1 MLKYLNMKP
10 LGGFLLILT
19 LVACVNKD
27 RNSDARQKPVQAQLK
42 AKTPELSDEE
52 KKEKVKKVQ
61 KVFYSLPSP
70 LELSL
75 LFKSEGIQYIPAVLH
90 NLNEREKYLVS
101 KKKALNLGVYG
112 ADLSYAGLF
121 AKHEDAIAYL
131 KVCQVMADEIGIGQ
145 TFEQEL
151 ISRLEKNPNDRDTL
165 LLVISDFFLN
175 NESFLRNQEQQNI
188 ATYVL
193 AGGWIE
199 GLYLGS
205 HMIDENT
212 DAEGI
217 RTIVAGQKYSL
228 ENLLELLGSIDDNG
242 SFNNMN
248 QHLLELYELYKKIE
262 YPEFLKTPDSFM
274 ENDFAYYDTSKGS
287 IKISEEVFQQIKSKV
302 KEVREIIIE
311 N

>member
-1 MLKYLNMKP
+1 MLNPLNMKP
-10 LGGFLLILT
+10 LGGFFL
-19 LVACVNKD
+19 LVALSGCLSQNPQEED
-27 RNSDARQKPVQAQLK
+27 RQKIPQASFK
-42 AKTPELSDEE
+42 AKDISDGE
-52 KKEKVKKVQ
+52 KIEKVKQVQ

-90 NLNEREKYLVS
+90 NLEIREKYLVS
-101 KKKALNLGVYG
+101 KRKALNLGVYG

-121 AKHEDAIAYL
+121 SKHADAIEYL
-131 KVCQVMADEIGIGQ
+131 KVCQMIGDEIGIGQ

-165 LLVISDFFLN
+165 LQVISDFFLN
-175 NESFLRNQEQQNI
+175 NESFLRSPEQQNI
-188 ATYVL
+188 STYVL

-212 DAEGI
+212 DADGI
-217 RTIVAGQKYSL
+217 RNIVAGQKYSL
-228 ENLLELLGSIDDNG
+228 ENILDLLSSIEDNG
-242 SFNNMN
+242 AYNNMN
-248 QHLLELYELYKKIE
+248 QRLLELYELYKKIE

-274 ENDFAYYDTSKGS
+274 ESDFAYYDTSQGN
-287 IKISEEVFQQIKSKV
+287 IEISEELFQAIKSKV
-302 KEVREIIIE
+302 KEIRESIIAY
-311 N
+311 